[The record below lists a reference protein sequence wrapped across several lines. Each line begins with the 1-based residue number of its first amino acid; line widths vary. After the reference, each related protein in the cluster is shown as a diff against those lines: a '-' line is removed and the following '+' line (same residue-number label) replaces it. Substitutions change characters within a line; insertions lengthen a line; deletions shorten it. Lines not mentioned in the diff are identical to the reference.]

1 MVDNHKS
8 NQGREYNPE
17 AWCAI
22 SARFSNMADKGFPN
36 VDDVFG
42 EKEGRYDLKKLPKL
56 VHSKKKG
63 KPIRRK
69 KRKPNSYESQ
79 GISDIPQTA
88 QNSSDYFENI
98 NCDDNSV
105 EVEEPTTSTFEVR
118 DLACLL
124 H

>member
-1 MVDNHKS
+1 M
-8 NQGREYNPE
+8 
-17 AWCAI
+17 
-22 SARFSNMADKGFPN
+22 
-36 VDDVFG
+36 G

-56 VHSKKKG
+56 VHSKKKD